1 MPENTTIRDLKAKF
15 QDGARAYLFVL
26 DFNFPTALGVTPET
40 AKFLVR
46 ATTIPA
52 KTIDPI
58 IVPFAGMEYK
68 IGSTSTFADWTVT
81 FMVDA
86 AVGIRTTFHDWSRL
100 VHDPVTNQS
109 LPPAQYK
116 RTITVH
122 QLDAALEV
130 VYSSTLTGCWPSV
143 VGEIALAQDTKEVET
158 FDITFA
164 YDYHEEVAT
173 NRSI

>member
-1 MPENTTIRDLKAKF
+1 MAENQTIRDLKGKF
-15 QDGARAYLFVL
+15 SDGARAYLFIC
-26 DFNFPTALGVTPET
+26 DFNFPTALGATPET

-46 ATTIPA
+46 ATTLPP

-68 IGSTSTFADWTVT
+68 IGSTSTFQDWNVT

-86 AVGIRTTFHDWSRL
+86 AVKIRQTFAEWSNL

-109 LPPAQYK
+109 LPPEQYK
-116 RTITVH
+116 RTIKVH
-122 QLDAALEV
+122 QLDSQLEV
-130 VYSSTLTGCWPSV
+130 VYSSILSGVWPSV
-143 VGEIALAQDTKEVET
+143 VGEVALSQETKEVET

-164 YDYHEEVAT
+164 YDYHVEEK
-173 NRSI
+173 S